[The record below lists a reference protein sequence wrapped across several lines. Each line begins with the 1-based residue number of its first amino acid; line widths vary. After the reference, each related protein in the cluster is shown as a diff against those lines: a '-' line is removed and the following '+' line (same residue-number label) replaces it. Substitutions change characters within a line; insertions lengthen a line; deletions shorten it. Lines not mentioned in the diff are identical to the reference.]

1 MLKHFHDDEDCLVSQ
16 VDVNMKDVYK
26 AMMTMMLM
34 MMMMMMMMMMT
45 IVKVRVM
52 KDVYLANLMRNNNGS
67 ENSLVDCPIVIRFRQ
82 EN

>member
-16 VDVNMKDVYK
+16 VDVNMKDVY
-26 AMMTMMLM
+26 MT
-34 MMMMMMMMMMT
+34 MMMMMMMMT